1 MASYLVGQITV
12 LNEQLW
18 KEYAEGVDISL
29 VPYSA
34 SIVLRGNKDSV
45 LAGNN
50 ETELVVVIK
59 FADADELKSWFSS
72 HEYQSI
78 IKLRDSAANVT
89 ITTYEEY

>member
-12 LNEQLW
+12 LNEKLW

-29 VPYSA
+29 GAYSA
-34 SIVLRGNKDSV
+34 GIVFRGNKESV
-45 LAGNN
+45 LSGKN

-59 FADADELKSWFSS
+59 FADTDELKSWFNS

-78 IKLRDSAANVT
+78 VELRDKAAHVT